1 MMMRIVVVML
11 MLEMMVEMMLVMM
24 ALLIKALITTMMLVK
39 ILIALLMK
47 SPADLVIFTEEILNG
62 KLHFFCSG
70 MVIMILILIKLIA
83 MVAPTT
89 EFAMMTR

>member
-62 KLHFFCSG
+62 KLHFLCNASFQS
-70 MVIMILILIKLIA
+70 I
-83 MVAPTT
+83 
-89 EFAMMTR
+89 FAVYKIHLVHSAV